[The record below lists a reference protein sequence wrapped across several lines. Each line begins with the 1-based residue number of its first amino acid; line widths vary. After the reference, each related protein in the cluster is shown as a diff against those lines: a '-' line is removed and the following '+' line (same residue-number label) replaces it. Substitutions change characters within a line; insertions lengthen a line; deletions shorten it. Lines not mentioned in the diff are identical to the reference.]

1 MARRHRP
8 RHPPQN
14 ERINRELNSPVIHG
28 LLHSSLRGAPREKA
42 ASVTEARDFLDK
54 VLSLSFHANTIRER
68 MKDIDEIILDLQRE
82 IDNAAKEHQ
91 ADKRRN

>member
-1 MARRHRP
+1 
-8 RHPPQN
+8 
-14 ERINRELNSPVIHG
+14 
-28 LLHSSLRGAPREKA
+28 
-42 ASVTEARDFLDK
+42 
-54 VLSLSFHANTIRER
+54 